1 MLVLLSSEV
10 GTQEAHE
17 RPAHER
23 PAHERPAE
31 HHYYMYEYHAAA
43 VVVVLFILLR
53 RDNDNSGCM
62 ILKGTNT
69 QHPGLASRAKLEK
82 FTSGAVLDM
91 TTYEYWFF
99 AFFAYRLCTAAGA
112 GAVEVQR

>member
-1 MLVLLSSEV
+1 
-10 GTQEAHE
+10 
-17 RPAHER
+17 
-23 PAHERPAE
+23 
-31 HHYYMYEYHAAA
+31 MYEYHAAA